1 MCQHDSSFIE
11 EKTYFVVDV
20 TWECNPDAEPEALW
34 VEGRWVV
41 QNGEGERR
49 CEKKTARDES
59 ALLSYLPLKVIEEE
73 AYADGLR
80 DPGTMVFDILFL
92 WPIT

>member
-1 MCQHDSSFIE
+1 
-11 EKTYFVVDV
+11 
-20 TWECNPDAEPEALW
+20 
-34 VEGRWVV
+34 VV

-92 WPIT
+92 